1 MGLII
6 LEFIVFCQLV
16 GVGLAIEV
24 TSEFGLPLNLFGR
37 LLDWEF
43 QKC

>member
-6 LEFIVFCQLV
+6 LEFIVFSQLM
-16 GVGLAIEV
+16 GVRLGIKA
-24 TSEFGLPLNLFGR
+24 TSEFDLPLNPFDR

-43 QKC
+43 QIC